1 MAVRSAGRADVT
13 VDATRHQ
20 PQAGEHEAGAAARL
34 HAVFPTDLRL
44 SLDLGPDAVVLGRA
58 PESPTAPAIL
68 HPTVSRQHFAI
79 TWDSR
84 LGAHLGRD
92 LGSRNGS
99 WVDGQPAKDGWHV
112 LRDGAIVRV
121 GGLVFAYERGHTFDV
136 PAAPEVSAKAIP
148 GEAMSVLRLRSQLAR
163 AAPDVS
169 PALIIGE
176 TGTGKES
183 IAREL
188 HRLSGRKGDFV
199 AVNCATFGEQLI
211 ESQLFG
217 HVKGA
222 FTGATTDQE
231 GLFVAAQGG
240 TLFLDEIGEMPLE
253 LQPKLLR
260 AIQEREI
267 RAVGSTRNV
276 KVDVRIVAATHR
288 DLVERARL
296 GTFRQDLYARLALW
310 QLQVPALRERRA
322 DVVRWARFLHAV
334 WCEERK
340 LSSDPGLDLHPDAA
354 EALALLA
361 WPENLRGMNRLV
373 HEVAVLRLREPLRR
387 EHLPDWV
394 RREHAAILREER
406 A

>member
-1 MAVRSAGRADVT
+1 
-13 VDATRHQ
+13 
-20 PQAGEHEAGAAARL
+20 
-34 HAVFPTDLRL
+34 
-44 SLDLGPDAVVLGRA
+44 
-58 PESPTAPAIL
+58 
-68 HPTVSRQHFAI
+68 
-79 TWDSR
+79 
-84 LGAHLGRD
+84 
-92 LGSRNGS
+92 
-99 WVDGQPAKDGWHV
+99 
-112 LRDGAIVRV
+112 
-121 GGLVFAYERGHTFDV
+121 
-136 PAAPEVSAKAIP
+136 
-148 GEAMSVLRLRSQLAR
+148 MSVLRLRSQLAR